1 MVRWAFRHGIGGAVL
16 LAAHLAPQLASL
28 AVPAAAVGAELG
40 QPAPGSTI
48 KRIGPPKGGGGG
60 RIGGLE
66 GFQGHS
72 TAPGK
77 AGAVLDQPGRVRHSA
92 TQGPD
97 GAELR
102 VITLGSPANALA
114 GVPPLPRPRPVR
126 AGDLEAGDLEA
137 GDLETEDLETA
148 ALGIGPA
155 GPGPA
160 RLKPGMRS
168 LHWPLRGVPVTSGY
182 GPRRHPIL
190 GGTRRHGG
198 VDLPAPRGAPVR
210 AAADGVVR
218 YFGRNGSYGRF
229 IRLDHGLGLETAYGH
244 LRRYHSSLRRNVRV
258 RRGEVIGYVG
268 SSGLSTGPHLHYE
281 VRIHGRAIDPLAV
294 MPAVA
299 RRVHAP

>member
-1 MVRWAFRHGIGGAVL
+1 MVRRVADRAALAFRRGIGGALL
-16 LAAHLAPQLASL
+16 LAALVVSAPTQ
-28 AVPAAAVGAELG
+28 GAELG

-48 KRIGPPKGGGGG
+48 KRISPPQGGGSG

-77 AGAVLDQPGRVRHSA
+77 IDAMSRQDGRVHRVV
-92 TQGPD
+92 TLGPD

-102 VITLGSPANALA
+102 VITLGSRAHALA
-114 GVPPLPRPRPVR
+114 GVPPVPRPRPVR
-126 AGDLEAGDLEA
+126 AGELEI
-137 GDLETEDLETA
+137 A

-155 GPGPA
+155 SPGVT
-160 RLKPGMRS
+160 RLRPGMR
-168 LHWPLRGVPVTSGY
+168 LLRWPLTGVLVNSGY

-190 GGTRRHGG
+190 GGTRRHAG
-198 VDLPAPRGAPVR
+198 VDLPAPSGTPVR

-229 IRLDHGLGLETAYGH
+229 IRLDHGFGLETAYGH
-244 LRRYHSSLRRNVRV
+244 LRRYALSLRRNGRV

-281 VRIHGRAIDPLAV
+281 VRINGRAIDPLTV
-294 MPAVA
+294 MPTVA
-299 RRVHAP
+299 RRVSSH

>member
-1 MVRWAFRHGIGGAVL
+1 MKGANTWSGMRCGIGCAILVV
-16 LAAHLAPQLASL
+16 AQLAPL
-28 AVPAAAVGAELG
+28 AVPAAAVGAEPG

-48 KRIGPPKGGGGG
+48 KRISPPKSGSG

-72 TAPGK
+72 TAPGE
-77 AGAVLDQPGRVRHSA
+77 AGAIRPQPQRFLRIV
-92 TQGPD
+92 TQGAE

-102 VITLGSPANALA
+102 VITLGSSANTLA

-126 AGDLEAGDLEA
+126 AGELEM
-137 GDLETEDLETA
+137 A
-148 ALGIGPA
+148 ALESGPPSS
-155 GPGPA
+155 GPT
-160 RLKPGMRS
+160 RLRPGMRS
-168 LHWPLRGVPVTSGY
+168 LRWPLRGFSVSSGY

-190 GGTRRHGG
+190 GGTRAHAG
-198 VDLPAPRGAPVR
+198 VDLPAPTGTPVR

-229 IRLDHGLGLETAYGH
+229 IRLDHGFGLETAYGH
-244 LRRYHSSLRRNVRV
+244 LRRYALSLRRNGRV

-281 VRIHGRAIDPLAV
+281 VRINGRAIDPLAV
-294 MPAVA
+294 MPTVA
-299 RRVHAP
+299 RRVHPH

>member
-1 MVRWAFRHGIGGAVL
+1 MKRANMGSGMARCGIGGAIL
-16 LAAHLAPQLASL
+16 LAAL
-28 AVPAAAVGAELG
+28 AVAALVVPVAAVGAELG

-48 KRIGPPKGGGGG
+48 KRIGPPQSGGD
-60 RIGGLE
+60 RIGGLD

-77 AGAVLDQPGRVRHSA
+77 AGAILKRPQGFRHIV
-92 TQGPD
+92 TQGSD

-114 GVPPLPRPRPVR
+114 GVPPLPRTRPVR
-126 AGDLEAGDLEA
+126 AGELEI
-137 GDLETEDLETA
+137 A
-148 ALGIGPA
+148 ALGIGPES
-155 GPGPA
+155 PGVT
-160 RLKPGMRS
+160 RLRPGMRS
-168 LHWPLRGVPVTSGY
+168 LSWPLTGTLVSSGY

-190 GGTRRHGG
+190 GGSRRHAG
-198 VDLPAPRGAPVR
+198 VDLPAPTGTPVR
-210 AAADGVVR
+210 AAAAGVVR

-229 IRLDHGLGLETAYGH
+229 IRLDHGFGLGTAYGH
-244 LRRYHSSLRRNVRV
+244 LRRYALGLRRNARV

-281 VRIHGRAIDPLAV
+281 VRINGRAIDPLAV

-299 RRVHAP
+299 RRVDSH

>member
-1 MVRWAFRHGIGGAVL
+1 MKGPNTWSGMRCGIGCAILVV
-16 LAAHLAPQLASL
+16 AQLAPL
-28 AVPAAAVGAELG
+28 AVPAAAVGAEPG

-48 KRIGPPKGGGGG
+48 KRISPPKSGSG

-72 TAPGK
+72 TAPGE
-77 AGAVLDQPGRVRHSA
+77 AGAIRPQPQRFLRIV
-92 TQGPD
+92 TQGAE

-102 VITLGSPANALA
+102 VITLGSPANTLA

-126 AGDLEAGDLEA
+126 AGEFEI
-137 GDLETEDLETA
+137 A
-148 ALGIGPA
+148 ALESGPPSS
-155 GPGPA
+155 GPT
-160 RLKPGMRS
+160 RLRPGMRS
-168 LHWPLRGVPVTSGY
+168 LRWPLRGFSVSSGY

-190 GGTRRHGG
+190 GGTRAHAG
-198 VDLPAPRGAPVR
+198 VDLPAPTGTPVR

-229 IRLDHGLGLETAYGH
+229 IRLDHGFGLETAYGH
-244 LRRYHSSLRRNVRV
+244 LRRYALSLRRNGRV

-281 VRIHGRAIDPLAV
+281 VRINGRAIDPLAV
-294 MPAVA
+294 MPTVA
-299 RRVHAP
+299 RRLHPH

>member
-1 MVRWAFRHGIGGAVL
+1 MSRPAAGRASLVFRRAFRRAFRRGIGNAILV
-16 LAAHLAPQLASL
+16 AAL

-48 KRIGPPKGGGGG
+48 KRISPPQSGSD

-77 AGAVLDQPGRVRHSA
+77 AGAIGYQAQRFRRIV
-92 TQGPD
+92 TQGPN

-102 VITLGSPANALA
+102 VITLGSPANTLA
-114 GVPPLPRPRPVR
+114 GVPPVPRPRPARESEFEMVSL
-126 AGDLEAGDLEA
+126 AS
-137 GDLETEDLETA
+137 
-148 ALGIGPA
+148 GPA
-155 GPGPA
+155 SPGLT
-160 RLKPGMRS
+160 RLRPGMRP
-168 LHWPLRGVPVTSGY
+168 LGWPLTGVLVSSGY
-182 GPRRHPIL
+182 GLRRHPIL
-190 GGTRRHGG
+190 GGRRPHAG
-198 VDLPAPRGAPVR
+198 VDLPAPSGTPVR

-229 IRLDHGLGLETAYGH
+229 IRLDHGFGLETAYGH
-244 LRRYHSSLRRNVRV
+244 LRRYALSLRRNGRV

-281 VRIHGRAIDPLAV
+281 VRINGRA
-294 MPAVA
+294 
-299 RRVHAP
+299 